1 MTNKNVEKKKNE
13 EKTPKMNHTQLQKNE
28 ISMGK

>member
-1 MTNKNVEKKKNE
+1 MLKKNK